1 MNRFLFKCNY
11 NPRGS
16 DTHYFGNQLL
26 IHSSVVVLS
35 NFEYN
40 HSNYTPTN
48 RRSLGDPSA
57 EIPDNLGWSL
67 ELFQHFYFM
76 SQIPTSLFAGQSPG
90 FCLAHKFGITHH
102 FKKYFQLN
110 IKRH

>member
-35 NFEYN
+35 SFEYN

-76 SQIPTSLFAGQSPG
+76 SQIPNRFLLDNLQDFVWPINLGSLIILKSTF
-90 FCLAHKFGITHH
+90 
-102 FKKYFQLN
+102 N
-110 IKRH
+110 